1 MFTVKQLSGMTGVT
15 GRTLRYYDGIGLLK
29 PSCIGDNGYRYYN
42 EEALLRLQQI
52 LLYRE
57 MDVPLAA
64 IRAIMSQPGF
74 DVLAALQSHK
84 HALAARLEELQGL
97 IATVD
102 KTILHLKGQH
112 SMKPVQLFD
121 GLRERQQQYQREAEQ
136 KYGQD
141 VVQASA
147 RQWQGYSGE
156 RQQALIDEGNAI
168 YAELAA
174 AMAQGAGSAAVQ
186 GLVARWHTHLRA
198 FWPAEREHLP
208 RLAATYRDD
217 RGFRANFD
225 KIHPDLAPFM
235 VEAVSLYAASA

>member
-15 GRTLRYYDGIGLLK
+15 GRTLRYYDSIGLLK
-29 PSCIGDNGYRYYN
+29 PSRIGGNGYRYYN
-42 EEALLRLQQI
+42 EADLLRLQQI
-52 LLYRE
+52 LFYRE

-64 IRAIMSQPGF
+64 ICDIMSQPGF

-84 HALAARLEELQGL
+84 QALAGRLQELQGL

-102 KTILHLKGQH
+102 KTINHLKGNAT
-112 SMKPVQLFD
+112 MKPVQLFD
-121 GLRERQQQYQREAEQ
+121 GLRERRDRHRQAAEQ
-136 KYGQD
+136 KYGKD

-147 RQWQGYSGE
+147 RQWQGYSGDQ
-156 RQQALIDEGNAI
+156 QQALIDEGNAI
-168 YAELAA
+168 YAELAE
-174 AMAQGAGSAAVQ
+174 AMPQGAGSAAVQ
-186 GLVARWHTHLRA
+186 ALVARWHSHLRA

-217 RGFRANFD
+217 AGFRANFD

-235 VEAVSLYAASA
+235 VEAVGIYAA